1 MPYRRHH
8 TRTGRPYRDA
18 PPREMAS
25 NRAGYCC
32 GCGQP
37 FAAGDRILWEP
48 STGRTYAMACAE
60 QCGQIRQTAVE
71 EAERRRLEAEFD
83 EWANGTMQ
91 AM

>member
-48 STGRTYAMACAE
+48 STGRTYAMAC
-60 QCGQIRQTAVE
+60 GLKPFSTTSINRS
-71 EAERRRLEAEFD
+71 R
-83 EWANGTMQ
+83 GTLRM
-91 AM
+91 